1 MIPDT
6 NDIVN
11 DSVPDKKNTSFIC
24 GVIEGSL
31 IADFKMYILR
41 RSEISSLVWKFFVFL
56 YPIYL
61 GEWDSILLCMLCWFC
76 CHYSM

>member
-41 RSEISSLVWKFFVFL
+41 RSEISSLV
-56 YPIYL
+56 
-61 GEWDSILLCMLCWFC
+61 
-76 CHYSM
+76 